1 MYKKR
6 VIQVVS
12 HVVERLKTQ
21 DFRKQRNI
29 RKIIKLGGDPVS
41 LPEKKTFE
49 IVVKNYV
56 KLGIKVV

>member
-12 HVVERLKTQ
+12 HVAERLKTQ

-29 RKIIKLGGDPVS
+29 RKIIKLSGDPVS

>member
-12 HVVERLKTQ
+12 HVAERLKTQ